1 MIFRLATC
9 AALLGLSTIPLAA
22 GCGGSSTSTP
32 GPDAGGTDSGI
43 TMGDTGTTAD
53 TGTMADTGAGGGDS
67 AAPLDGGTKEGGTE
81 AGVQCTLP
89 DGGVFPVGTQ
99 LVKGANLSV
108 GGVTGDGYAAYVDT
122 MANAIFAVPIAPAG
136 GDAGAPVMVS
146 TNDGSGFETL
156 GNAVLAWTG
165 ATQSS
170 GLSVGAM
177 TLWTAANGLQAN
189 IATGSLGPN
198 NQVSGWVAVS
208 SDNKYVLYFD
218 NASSLGGTADLY
230 AAGTDGTRKTRLV
243 AGVAISQQCTPQVGF
258 AGDYAVAS
266 YCTSVPTSDGGTS
279 SLPVATITAWSGTG
293 WTTSAPVSASAYP
306 SWSTDG
312 KGLVAYA
319 NTAGF
324 YVYTAATDGS
334 TLIDAAGSSGL
345 FTSDS
350 ASIVYSAAGGSIRRS
365 TVASPSPQVVL
376 PAGDAGSGYLGLVAL
391 SGDDGHL
398 LTYKTFD
405 PNTGFIDLYLS
416 PTAPGSTAIPLSSAV
431 TSAVYGDPFTAD
443 GTHALFFA
451 NLNSSLVG
459 DYDEMAVTGSTPAKL
474 GSVAWEGFATTAA
487 KVLFNDN
494 WVADSTG
501 SGRADLEA
509 VDTSAATPTV
519 TKLVSQADAF
529 FYLSADKSKVVY
541 TWSYCAGS
549 QAGLY
554 VTSSP

>member
-1 MIFRLATC
+1 MFLRLATC

-22 GCGGSSTSTP
+22 GCGGSSTSNP
-32 GPDAGGTDSGI
+32 GADAGGTDSGI
-43 TMGDTGTTAD
+43 TMGDTGTLAD
-53 TGTMADTGAGGGDS
+53 TGTGGGDS
-67 AAPLDGGTKEGGTE
+67 AAPVDGGTKDGGTE
-81 AGVQCTLP
+81 GGIAECTLP

-99 LVKGANLSV
+99 LVKGANVSV

-122 MANAIFAVPIAPAG
+122 MANEIFAVSIAPAG

-177 TLWTAANGLQAN
+177 TVWTAANGLQA

-198 NQVSGWVAVS
+198 NEVSGWVAVS
-208 SDNKYVLYFD
+208 SDNEYVLYFD

-266 YCTSVPTSDGGTS
+266 YCTSVPTPDGGTG

-312 KGLVAYA
+312 TGLVAYT

-350 ASIVYSAAGGSIRRS
+350 ASIVYSATDGSHPALDRR
-365 TVASPSPQVVL
+365 L
-376 PAGDAGSGYLGLVAL
+376 PL
-391 SGDDGHL
+391 
-398 LTYKTFD
+398 
-405 PNTGFIDLYLS
+405 
-416 PTAPGSTAIPLSSAV
+416 APGRPV
-431 TSAVYGDPFTAD
+431 RG
-443 GTHALFFA
+443 GC
-451 NLNSSLVG
+451 G
-459 DYDEMAVTGSTPAKL
+459 
-474 GSVAWEGFATTAA
+474 
-487 KVLFNDN
+487 
-494 WVADSTG
+494 
-501 SGRADLEA
+501 
-509 VDTSAATPTV
+509 
-519 TKLVSQADAF
+519 
-529 FYLSADKSKVVY
+529 
-541 TWSYCAGS
+541 C
-549 QAGLY
+549 GLHGPHFP
-554 VTSSP
+554 VQRQ